1 MSRGRARAFSFL
13 LLAIAV
19 AGKAGGAGAAC
30 VMAKWQGNTLDY
42 VLRIVDGDSS
52 VAQAAAQEA
61 LRAKGY
67 DRFNGHL
74 DIRHPQAVSDL
85 THAHAVV
92 IRATYLNGRNRP
104 RTSYGCGF
112 AATSAEQALW
122 VALRDLQAHSWGW
135 KPDLHGYE
143 IIEQRRY

>member
-19 AGKAGGAGAAC
+19 AGDAGAAGAAC

-42 VLRIVDGDSS
+42 VLSIVDGDSS
-52 VAQAAAQEA
+52 VAQEVAQEA
-61 LRAKGY
+61 LREKGY

-85 THAHAVV
+85 PHAHAVV
-92 IRATYLNGRNRP
+92 IRAIYLNGRNKP

-112 AATSAEQALW
+112 AARSVAEALW
-122 VALRDLQAHSWGW
+122 LALRDLQAYSWGW